1 MWLCLKKGK
10 GKGDNTLV
18 LVTFTQLKYVLS
30 NLHKNL
36 KRKHLIQRVGTQD
49 MIIQKNAHFLLEFC
63 GYMWRPRLNLGCP
76 SRVPSITLFEMVSN
90 WPGAHYVCR
99 PG

>member
-49 MIIQKNAHFLLEFC
+49 MIIQKKRTFSFGILWLYVEAKAQPWVSF
-63 GYMWRPRLNLGCP
+63 P
-76 SRVPSITLFEMVSN
+76 SAIYHIV
-90 WPGAHYVCR
+90 
-99 PG
+99 